1 MASPD
6 RSMLQSVKTS
16 HLRQRKCCPL
26 LSLRTRVFHPNTR
39 VYVRLLGPCFKTG
52 RSKPHYQNREHASR
66 YPTGDTDDAQHCFAL
81 LHAGNAWASYAVAH
95 YRKSSVETTVKP
107 LVIDTAVTATLPTAF
122 SCDRQLIL
130 ASAQTPR
137 YPLGATLAGLRST
150 NAALRLSRLNLSHTW
165 WATSL
170 PC

>member
-6 RSMLQSVKTS
+6 RSMLQPSRAS
-16 HLRQRKCCPL
+16 HLRQRICRPL

-66 YPTGDTDDAQHCFAL
+66 YPAGDADGAQHCFAL
-81 LHAGNAWASYAVAH
+81 LHAGNAWTSYAVAH
-95 YRKSSVETTVKP
+95 YRKSSVEAIVKP
-107 LVIDTAVTATLPTAF
+107 RVIDTAETATLHTAF
-122 SCDRQLIL
+122 SYDRQLIL
-130 ASAQTPR
+130 VSARTPR
-137 YPLGATLAGLRST
+137 YPLGASPAGFRST
-150 NAALRLSRLNLSHTW
+150 DAALRLSRLNPSHTW